1 MIKDKLNNSKVYF
14 ALSENIRKGFEW
26 LLANKE
32 SLKNIKPD
40 RYIIDGDNV
49 WANVQ
54 IYNTKGD
61 ADYEA
66 HRKYVDIQYMIE
78 GNEIAGVTDITN
90 CTTTV
95 EYNQEK
101 DIEFLHSTV
110 EEEYQELNEGEFLL
124 FYPHDAHKPSINPG
138 ETKTV
143 KKVVVK
149 AAIN

>member
-32 SLKNIKPD
+32 FLKNIKPD

-78 GNEIAGVTDITN
+78 GNEIVGVTDITN